1 MPLKGYKFTWKV
13 SWSMGWDGMLLNPTE
28 GIFQLLAGTSKYDLF
43 ILNDKSSRKKN
54 QNAWTAES
62 FIPAHWLLWVCAYVT
77 NIPTLLLLLDLG
89 GLKKICK
96 PLLCKSP
103 NSLQKSYRKGKRR
116 LLLLQRRGEVP
127 VIANAYSKRQ
137 HHCEMLLTKVIH
149 LRRTKR
155 RDRALS
161 WSSKLCS
168 VRN

>member
-1 MPLKGYKFTWKV
+1 MEYGLRWNVTE
-13 SWSMGWDGMLLNPTE
+13 LIE
-28 GIFQLLAGTSKYDLF
+28 GIFQLLAGTSNYDLF
-43 ILNDKSSRKKN
+43 ILNDKNSRKKN

-62 FIPAHWLLWVCAYVT
+62 FLPAHWLLWVCAYVT

-103 NSLQKSYRKGKRR
+103 DSLQTSQRKKKTTTTTTKAG
-116 LLLLQRRGEVP
+116 RGTSP

-137 HHCEMLLTKVIH
+137 HHCEMVLTKVIH
-149 LRRTKR
+149 LRRAQR
-155 RDRALS
+155 RGRALS